1 MISDVT
7 GGNMEQTFWLM
18 WKTLPPVLVLLLMV
32 FAFKYHQQ
40 QRRAEGLWRS
50 IEAYRREKHEL
61 VVELAEAQLDAAEA
75 QSIANILR
83 HRDEATCPCTE
94 VKTLQDRN
102 TYLEERNNQLTLQ
115 LLATNA
121 HKVIKFN
128 LC

>member
-7 GGNMEQTFWLM
+7 GGNMNEAFWLM
-18 WKTLPPVLVLLLMV
+18 WKALTPILAVAVAYLLVERR
-32 FAFKYHQQ
+32 QQ
-40 QRRAEGLWRS
+40 KRRAESLWRS
-50 IEAYRREKHEL
+50 SEAYRRERPGLIVK
-61 VVELAEAQLDAAEA
+61 LAEAQVDAAEA
-75 QSIANILR
+75 KSIANILR
-83 HRDEATCPCTE
+83 QRDEATCPCSE

-102 TYLEERNNQLTLQ
+102 AYLEDRNNQLTLQ

>member
-7 GGNMEQTFWLM
+7 GGNMNEAFWLM
-18 WKTLPPVLVLLLMV
+18 WKLATPVLAVVTLLLL
-32 FAFKYHQQ
+32 FERRQQ
-40 QRRAEGLWRS
+40 QRRAESLWRS
-50 IEAYRREKHEL
+50 IQAYRNEKHAL
-61 VVELAEAQLDAAEA
+61 VAKLAEAQLDAAEA
-75 QSIANILR
+75 KSIANVLR
-83 HRDEATCPCTE
+83 HRDEATCPCSE

-102 TYLEERNNQLTLQ
+102 TYLEERNKQLTLQ